1 MRPNTAAGWTMA
13 WRYGSGTRQEEG
25 GLLIWRSA
33 ECREEVRMPRRE
45 DKIVWRERGQV
56 STNNHE

>member
-1 MRPNTAAGWTMA
+1 MA

-25 GLLIWRSA
+25 GVLIWRSA
-33 ECREEVRMPRRE
+33 ECREEVRMPWRE
-45 DKIVWRERGQV
+45 NKIVWWERGQV